1 MRSVIKTLSYSLTHL
16 VVAVSVAYALT
27 NDWRIALGIGLV
39 EPAVQTVAYAI
50 HERVWTR
57 IPFGEGR
64 REAPAGYG
72 RAALSH

>member
-1 MRSVIKTLSYSLTHL
+1 MRSVIKTLSYSVTHL

-64 REAPAGYG
+64 GEAPADFP
-72 RAALSH
+72 RAALCH